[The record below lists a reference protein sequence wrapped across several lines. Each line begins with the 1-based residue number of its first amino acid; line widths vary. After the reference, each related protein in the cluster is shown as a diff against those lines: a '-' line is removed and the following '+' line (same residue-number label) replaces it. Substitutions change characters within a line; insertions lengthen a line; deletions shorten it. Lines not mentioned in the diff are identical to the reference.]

1 MNKPRIIV
9 EVHGGMVQVVYA
21 DCDVDV
27 DVLDYD
33 NFYDSDC
40 DEEASSAYEDL
51 ICEASLMQKVW

>member
-33 NFYDSDC
+33 NFYNPDC

-51 ICEASLMQKVW
+51 ICEASLLQKVW